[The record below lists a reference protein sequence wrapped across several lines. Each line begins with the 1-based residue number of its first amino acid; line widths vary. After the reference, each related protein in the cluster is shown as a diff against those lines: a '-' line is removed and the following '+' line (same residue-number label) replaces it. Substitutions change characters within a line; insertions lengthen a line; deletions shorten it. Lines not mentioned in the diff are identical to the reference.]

1 MRNISYNIL
10 GLIIIAIVTGYTY
23 FRPMFKNRTNCY
35 YKHILVFSLIST
47 SLDIIF
53 TILNSFPF
61 QYPDAL
67 KYTVGT
73 LFFMS
78 YWPLAYVFFA
88 YTLYAAKLV
97 TQKNNK
103 IFYTLNIAFMLE
115 WIIILSTSF
124 SHLIFYYDSQLGYM
138 HGALYVPLALFNIIL
153 ILSGGFVVLISKNKP
168 TRDQEIAIYS
178 YIFIFCLSN
187 FIQTMIPH
195 INITGFALACSTLII
210 YLSLQNPDRYL
221 DNITGAYTRQA
232 FREYLSGLIS
242 NKTKFQIIIV
252 DIENMSLI
260 NSSIGDDMGTRIIQE
275 VSRRVMTTS
284 GRNYTFKIDGDSAII
299 VTKKIEERDR
309 ILEQLDREFP
319 FEYKLALTSYTVK
332 IHVHHTDTFE
342 DFDSITEANDII
354 TECALIA
361 KKSADKITQNVIS
374 DIRRTQK
381 IEKVLKA
388 SIENKTI
395 CIYLQPI
402 YNTKTETFDRA
413 EALIR
418 LHDDELGLIMPND
431 FIPIAEE
438 NNTILDITP
447 VIIEEVCKYVSTVTL
462 PPTFKNISINLSSI
476 DCQVDNFDRIIL
488 DTIERYNIDPS
499 FLIFEITETI
509 AFISPKIEKTM
520 KNLKD
525 HNILLALDDFGSGYA
540 NIDTLTKL
548 PFDIVK
554 IDRDMILL
562 LNSVRYKTIT
572 LAIIRTIID
581 YGFDVIVEGVEN
593 KELAEVLKGNGAVHH
608 QGFFYSEP
616 IKISEFKEFLENN
629 Q

>member
-1 MRNISYNIL
+1 MRNISFNIL
-10 GLIIIAIVTGYTY
+10 GLIIIIIVTSYTY
-23 FRPMFKNRTNCY
+23 MRPMFKNRTNCY
-35 YKHILVFSLIST
+35 YKHILVLSLIST
-47 SLDIIF
+47 FLDIIF

-61 QYPDAL
+61 QYSDAL

-97 TQKNNK
+97 KHKNNR
-103 IFYTLNIAFMLE
+103 IFYTLNIAFLLE
-115 WIIILSTSF
+115 WISIISTSF

-138 HGALYVPLALFNIIL
+138 HGVLYVPLALFNIIL
-153 ILSGGFVVLISKNKP
+153 ILSGGAVVLISKNKP
-168 TRDQEIAIYS
+168 SRDQEIAIYS

-195 INITGFALACSTLII
+195 INITGFGLACSTLII

-221 DNITGAYTRQA
+221 DNLTGTYTRQA

-252 DIENMSLI
+252 DIENMALI
-260 NSSIGDDMGTRIIQE
+260 NSSIGEEMGTKIIQE
-275 VSRRVMTTS
+275 VSRKVRTIS
-284 GRNYTFKIDGDSAII
+284 ERNYTFRIDGDSAII

-319 FEYKLALTSYTVK
+319 FEYKLAITSYTVK
-332 IHVHHTDTFE
+332 IHIHHTDTFD

-361 KKSADKITQNVIS
+361 KKSPDKITKNVIS
-374 DIRRTQK
+374 DIRRTKK
-381 IEKVLKA
+381 IEKILKT
-388 SIENKTI
+388 SIEDKTI

-402 YNTKTETFDRA
+402 YNTKTESFDRA

-418 LHDDELGLIMPND
+418 LYDDELGLIMPND
-431 FIPIAEE
+431 FIPIAEQ

-447 VIIEEVCKYVSTVTL
+447 VIIEEVCKYVSTETL
-462 PPTFKNISINLSSI
+462 PSTFKNISINLSSI
-476 DCQVDNFDRIIL
+476 DCQVDDFDKIIL
-488 DTIERYNIDPS
+488 DAIERYKIDPS

-509 AFISPKIEKTM
+509 AFISPKIKKTM
-520 KNLKD
+520 KNLRD

-562 LNSVRYKTIT
+562 LNSVRYKNIT

-581 YGFDVIVEGVEN
+581 YGFDVVVEGVEN
-593 KELAEVLKGNGAVHH
+593 KELAEVLKKNGALHH
-608 QGFFYSEP
+608 QGFFYSKP
-616 IKISEFKEFLENN
+616 IEISKFKEFLLNN

>member
-1 MRNISYNIL
+1 M
-10 GLIIIAIVTGYTY
+10 
-23 FRPMFKNRTNCY
+23 RPMFKNRTNCY
-35 YKHILVFSLIST
+35 YKHILVLSLIST
-47 SLDIIF
+47 FLDIIF

-61 QYPDAL
+61 QYSDSL
-67 KYTVGT
+67 KYTIGT

-97 TQKNNK
+97 KHKNNR
-103 IFYTLNIAFMLE
+103 IFYTLNIVFLLE
-115 WIIILSTSF
+115 WISIISTSF

-138 HGALYVPLALFNIIL
+138 HGVLYMPLALSNIML
-153 ILSGGFVVLISKNKP
+153 ILSGGAVVLISKNKP
-168 TRDQEIAIYS
+168 SRDQEIAIYS
-178 YIFIFCLSN
+178 YIFIFCISN

-195 INITGFALACSTLII
+195 INITGFALSCSTLII

-221 DNITGAYTRQA
+221 DNLTGTYTKQA
-232 FREYLSGLIS
+232 FREYLSRLIS

-252 DIENMSLI
+252 DIENMALI
-260 NSSIGDDMGTRIIQE
+260 NSSIGEEMGTKIIQE
-275 VSRRVMTTS
+275 VSRKVRTIS
-284 GRNYTFKIDGDSAII
+284 ESNYTFRIDGDSAII

-319 FEYKLALTSYTVK
+319 FEYKLAITSYTVK
-332 IHVHHTDTFE
+332 IHIHHTDTFD
-342 DFDSITEANDII
+342 DFDSTTEANDII

-361 KKSADKITQNVIS
+361 KKSPDKITKNVIT
-374 DIRRTQK
+374 DIRRTKK
-381 IEKVLKA
+381 IEKILKT
-388 SIENKTI
+388 SIEDKTI

-402 YNTKTETFDRA
+402 YNTKTESFDRA

-418 LHDDELGLIMPND
+418 LYDDELGLIMPND

-447 VIIEEVCKYVSTVTL
+447 VIIEEVCKYVSKETL
-462 PPTFKNISINLSSI
+462 PSTFKNISINLSSI
-476 DCQVDNFDRIIL
+476 DCQVDDFDKIIL
-488 DTIERYNIDPS
+488 AAIERYKIDPS
-499 FLIFEITETI
+499 FFIFEITETI
-509 AFISPKIEKTM
+509 AFISPKIKKTM
-520 KNLKD
+520 INLRD

-562 LNSVRYKTIT
+562 LNSERYKNIT

-581 YGFDVIVEGVEN
+581 YGFDVVVEGVEN
-593 KELAEVLKGNGAVHH
+593 KELAEVLKKNGALHH
-608 QGFFYSEP
+608 QGFFYSKP
-616 IKISEFKEFLENN
+616 IEISKFKDFLLNN

>member
-1 MRNISYNIL
+1 MRNISFNIL
-10 GLIIIAIVTGYTY
+10 GLIIIIIVTSYTY
-23 FRPMFKNRTNCY
+23 MRPMFKNRTNCY
-35 YKHILVFSLIST
+35 YKHILVLSLIST
-47 SLDIIF
+47 FLDIIF

-61 QYPDAL
+61 QYSDAL

-97 TQKNNK
+97 KHKNNR
-103 IFYTLNIAFMLE
+103 IFYTLNIAFLLE
-115 WIIILSTSF
+115 WISIISTSF

-138 HGALYVPLALFNIIL
+138 HGVLYVPLALFNIIL
-153 ILSGGFVVLISKNKP
+153 ILSGGAVVLISKNKP
-168 TRDQEIAIYS
+168 SRDQEIAIYS

-187 FIQTMIPH
+187 FIQTIIPH
-195 INITGFALACSTLII
+195 INITGFGLACSTLII

-221 DNITGAYTRQA
+221 DNLTGTYTRQA

-252 DIENMSLI
+252 DIENMALI
-260 NSSIGDDMGTRIIQE
+260 NSSIGEEMGTKIIQE
-275 VSRRVMTTS
+275 VSRKVRTIS
-284 GRNYTFKIDGDSAII
+284 ERNYTFRIDGDSAII

-319 FEYKLALTSYTVK
+319 FEYKLAITSYTVK
-332 IHVHHTDTFE
+332 IHIHHTDTFD

-361 KKSADKITQNVIS
+361 KKSPDKITKNVIS
-374 DIRRTQK
+374 DIRRTKK
-381 IEKVLKA
+381 IEKILKT
-388 SIENKTI
+388 SIEDKTI

-402 YNTKTETFDRA
+402 YNTKTESFDRA

-418 LHDDELGLIMPND
+418 LYDDELGLIMPND

-447 VIIEEVCKYVSTVTL
+447 VIIEEVCKYVSTETL
-462 PPTFKNISINLSSI
+462 PSTFKNISINLSSI
-476 DCQVDNFDRIIL
+476 DCQVDDFDKIIL
-488 DTIERYNIDPS
+488 DAIERYKIDPS

-509 AFISPKIEKTM
+509 AFISPKIKKTM
-520 KNLKD
+520 KNLRD

-562 LNSVRYKTIT
+562 LNSVRYKNIT

-581 YGFDVIVEGVEN
+581 YGFDVVVEGVEN
-593 KELAEVLKGNGAVHH
+593 KELAEVLKKNGALHH
-608 QGFFYSEP
+608 QGFFYSKP
-616 IKISEFKEFLENN
+616 IEISKFKEFLLNN